1 MSIKKTGSFMA
12 VGDDGR
18 RYIINIYTHFI
29 KAGTFDDPNAVL
41 EGMKEFRTSNGMA
54 VNQIEKGK
62 YKIVQTGVN
71 VTSDDVD
78 AP

>member
-12 VGDDGR
+12 LGDDGR
-18 RYIINIYTHFI
+18 RYIIYIYTHFSN
-29 KAGTFDDPNAVL
+29 AGTFADPNAVH

-54 VNQIEKGK
+54 VNRTEKGK
-62 YKIVQTGVN
+62 YKIVQTGVILI
-71 VTSDDVD
+71 SDDVD